1 VVAVQFHQ
9 PFREDA
15 LSVLVPLARAGL
27 PRALGSVLPLGLA
40 VTAVALALR
49 RCPRTPAGW
58 ALALAFVYL
67 VFFAFNKQA
76 FCNYYF
82 FVIGALCCA
91 IAALPLASAKPA
103 ARD

>member
-1 VVAVQFHQ
+1 VV
-9 PFREDA
+9 
-15 LSVLVPLARAGL
+15 
-27 PRALGSVLPLGLA
+27 
-40 VTAVALALR
+40 AVALALR

-82 FVIGALCCA
+82 FPLACLGAA
-91 IAALPLASAKPA
+91 IAAMDLRAERDGGGGSPASGP
-103 ARD
+103 